1 MVESKLMFEKEFK
14 LFIGGEW
21 RESSE
26 KVAITNPYDDSV
38 VAHVFFAGED
48 EMKEAIDKAAAA
60 FEETKKLPSYSRS
73 KILRDIAEGIDKRK
87 DEIARVITLESGKP
101 INSSK
106 AEVARAISTF
116 TIASEEANRIGGDVL
131 PLDVTAAARGRMGL
145 TRRFPIGPI
154 AAITPFN
161 FPLNLVAHKVA
172 PAIASGCTVVLKPPS
187 KTPITSLILG
197 EIIMGTEL
205 PKGAVNVVPCNT
217 KVAEQLVDDPRLKM
231 LTFTGSAAVG
241 WSLKTRVDPRKKV
254 LLELGGNAGLII
266 HKDADLDL
274 ALEKAVSASFAY
286 AGQICISVQRIYV
299 HEDIF
304 DGFMKRFLERVKKLK
319 VGDPMDPKND
329 FGPMIDEKA
338 AERTQQ
344 WVEEAVRDGARVLAG
359 GKARGKYFEPAVLVD
374 ASPQSK
380 VCSEEIFAPVV
391 AVFKYR
397 DIDEALDG
405 VNDSH
410 YGLQTGI
417 FTNDHAAIWR
427 AFERLEVGGI
437 MVNDA
442 PIFRVDNMPYGG
454 VKDSGFGREGLKYA
468 IQEMTELRLLVLNFS
483 K

>member
-1 MVESKLMFEKEFK
+1 MAESKLMLEKEFK
-14 LFIGGEW
+14 LLIGGEW
-21 RESSE
+21 REIGE

-38 VAHVFFAGED
+38 VAEVYFAGEE
-48 EMKEAIDKAAAA
+48 EMREAIDKAAAA
-60 FEETKKLPSYSRS
+60 FEETKKLPSYVRS
-73 KILRDIAEGIDKRK
+73 KILRDIANGIEKRK
-87 DEIARVITLESGKP
+87 DELARVITLESGKP

-116 TIASEEANRIGGDVL
+116 SIASEEANRIGGDVS
-131 PLDVTAAARGRMGL
+131 PLDVTAAAKGRIGI
-145 TRRFPIGPI
+145 TRRFPIGPV

-172 PAIASGCTVVLKPPS
+172 PAIAAGCPIVLKPPS

-205 PKGAVNVVPCNT
+205 PKGAISIVPCNT

-231 LTFTGSAAVG
+231 LSFTGSAAVG
-241 WSLKTRVDPRKKV
+241 WSLKKRIDPRKKV
-254 LLELGGNAGLII
+254 ILELGGNAGLII
-266 HKDADLDL
+266 HKDADLNL
-274 ALEKAVSASFAY
+274 ALEKAVFASFAY

-299 HEDIF
+299 QEEIF
-304 DGFMKRFLERVKKLK
+304 DEFMKRFLDRVRKLK
-319 VGDPMDPKND
+319 LGDPMDPSND
-329 FGPMIDEKA
+329 FGPMIDENA
-338 AERTQQ
+338 AKRTQQ
-344 WVEEAVRDGARVLAG
+344 WVEEAVRDGAKVLAG
-359 GKARGKYFEPAVLVD
+359 GKARGKFCEPTVLVD
-374 ASPQSK
+374 APPQSK

-391 AVFKYR
+391 VVFKYR

-410 YGLQTGI
+410 YGLQAGI
-417 FTNDHAAIWR
+417 FTNDHAAIWK

-437 MVNDA
+437 MINDT

-454 VKDSGFGREGLKYA
+454 IKDSGFGREGLKYA
-468 IQEMTELRLLVLNFS
+468 IEEMTELRLLVLNFS